1 MMTQEAVNRGLG
13 VLVEA
18 SIKHDACSTLIGTKA
33 LRHATK
39 LQLDN
44 ARHYCRIKFGYADNV
59 IASAI
64 TSRPSPDAS
73 IPAFQN

>member
-1 MMTQEAVNRGLG
+1 MMTQEAVNGALS

-18 SIKHDACSTLIGTKA
+18 SIKQDTGSTLIGTKA

-64 TSRPSPDAS
+64 RSRPSANA
-73 IPAFQN
+73 PALQS